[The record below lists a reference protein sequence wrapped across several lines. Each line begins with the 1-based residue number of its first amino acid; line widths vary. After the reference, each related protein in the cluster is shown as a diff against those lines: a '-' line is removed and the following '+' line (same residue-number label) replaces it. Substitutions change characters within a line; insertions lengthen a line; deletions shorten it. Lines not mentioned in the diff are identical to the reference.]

1 MVNKNNSIP
10 PFPNRS
16 NAARRAP
23 GAAACLLSLS
33 LSLSLLAG
41 CSDNPTPAPQNTVT
55 PPPGCTSAVAPS
67 GGDDLE
73 AVQTALIE
81 AKEGSVVCLLEGS
94 YSFSGELSIA
104 TPGLTLKGAGQG
116 KTILDFKGQMAGAN
130 GIQITSDNVTVTE
143 FDVKNPPGDGIR
155 ASSVKNIAFLNVSVL
170 WDAAASK
177 ENGAYGLYP
186 VSSDGVRIEGCK
198 VSGARD
204 AGIYVGQSTHI
215 LVADSEAWGNVAGI
229 ELENSTDAEVRGCHA
244 HDNTGGILVFNLPN
258 LPMQGGSRAKVHHNI
273 IEKNNLDNFAA
284 QGTIV
289 ARVPTG
295 TGIMLLAADQNEIH
309 ENTIRDN
316 KSLGVLIFSYSD
328 DLFEPQSDPAFDVY
342 PQGNWFHDNT
352 FENNGTMPSQDV
364 AILIPLNPV
373 PDVIWDGC
381 SDPGADNTSGALT
394 NCLSSNGSATY
405 QNMDLCKQSGGSSGD
420 ITKVTCEHMA
430 LPPQDP

>member
-1 MVNKNNSIP
+1 VNNPSSIP
-10 PFPNRS
+10 QFPHVY
-16 NAARRAP
+16 NAARRP
-23 GAAACLLSLS
+23 LVAAACLLSSALG
-33 LSLSLLAG
+33 LLGAG
-41 CSDNPTPAPQNTVT
+41 CGGDPAIPTAP

-67 GGDDLE
+67 GGDDVE
-73 AVQTALIE
+73 AVQTLLIE
-81 AKEGSVVCLLEGS
+81 AKEGDTVCLLEGS

-116 KTILDFKGQMAGAN
+116 KTILDFKSQTVGAN

-155 ASSVKNIAFLNVSVL
+155 ATSVKNIQFLKVSVL
-170 WDAAASK
+170 WDAPASK

-204 AGIYVGQSTHI
+204 AGIYVGQSKHI

-258 LPMQGGSRAKVHHNI
+258 LPMQGGSRAKVHNNVV
-273 IEKNNLDNFAA
+273 ERNNLDNFAA
-284 QGTIV
+284 LGTIV

-295 TGIMLLAADQNEIH
+295 TGIMLLAADSNEFH
-309 ENTIRDN
+309 ENMIKDN

-328 DLFEPQSDPAFDVY
+328 LLFDEQNDPAFDVY

-352 FENNGTMPSQDV
+352 FSNNGTMPSQDV
-364 AILIPLNPV
+364 SILIPLNPV

-381 SDPGADNTSGALT
+381 ADSKIDNTSGALT
-394 NCLSSNGSATY
+394 NCLSNNGAATY
-405 QNMDLCKQSGGSSGD
+405 QNMDLCDQNGGSSGD
-420 ITKVTCEHMA
+420 LAPVTCEHMA
-430 LPPQDP
+430 LPTQDP

>member
-1 MVNKNNSIP
+1 MNKPNSIP
-10 PFPNRS
+10 QFPHHF
-16 NAARRAP
+16 NATRRPLA
-23 GAAACLLSLS
+23 AAACLLSSALALLS
-33 LSLSLLAG
+33 SG
-41 CSDNPTPAPQNTVT
+41 CSDTPVT
-55 PPPGCTSAVAPS
+55 PGEQPPIALPAGCTSGVAPS
-67 GGDDLE
+67 GADDLE
-73 AVQTALIE
+73 GVQTLLIE
-81 AKEGSVVCLLEGS
+81 AKEGDTVCLLEGS

-104 TPGLTLKGAGQG
+104 TAGITLKGAGQG
-116 KTILDFKGQMAGAN
+116 KTVLDFSDQASGAN
-130 GIQITSDNVTVTE
+130 GIQITSDNVTVTD
-143 FDVKNPPGDGIR
+143 FDVKNTPGDGIR

-289 ARVPTG
+289 ARVPSG

-328 DLFEPQSDPAFDVY
+328 LLFEPQSDPAFDVY

-364 AILIPLNPV
+364 AVLIPLNPV

-381 SDPGADNTSGALT
+381 GDPGADNTSGALT

-405 QNMDLCKQSGGSSGD
+405 QNMDLCDQNGGSSGD

>member
-23 GAAACLLSLS
+23 LAAACLLP
-33 LSLSLLAG
+33 LSLLAG

-204 AGIYVGQSTHI
+204 AGLYVGQSTHI

-258 LPMQGGSRAKVHHNI
+258 LPMQGGSRAKVHHNM
-273 IEKNNLDNFAA
+273 IERNNLDNFAA

-289 ARVPTG
+289 ARVPSG

-328 DLFEPQSDPAFDVY
+328 LLFEPQSDPAFDVY

-381 SDPGADNTSGALT
+381 GDPGADNTSGALT

-405 QNMDLCKQSGGSSGD
+405 QNMDLCDQNGGSSGD